1 MSEAQRQFYMEQ
13 AQLCERAAAEEEDA
27 AKIRE
32 LLERRD
38 SWLTLA
44 KLIAPPRRFKWAS
57 SDGGE

>member
-13 AQLCERAAAEEEDA
+13 AQVCEREAAEAEDP

-32 LLERRD
+32 LLDRRD
-38 SWLTLA
+38 TWLTLA

-57 SDGGE
+57 GDGGE